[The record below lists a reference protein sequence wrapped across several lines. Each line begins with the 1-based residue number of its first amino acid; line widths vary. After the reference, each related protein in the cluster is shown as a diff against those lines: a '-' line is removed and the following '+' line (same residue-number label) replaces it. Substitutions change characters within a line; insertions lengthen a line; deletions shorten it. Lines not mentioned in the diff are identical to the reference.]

1 MEDETDRVNEDLKKK
16 DERRL
21 QKKLMKGRSVSE
33 QSKLGTTDSLQV
45 IKKIVTEMPPVVLA
59 SAEEKLKSNPFNVRV
74 DVNEIDARMEEVLK
88 AEKSLNTRR
97 RQQTTKNSDDSD
109 DDDDDGDV
117 VVANI
122 PSPSSLDTKSRKN
135 DV

>member
-59 SAEEKLKSNPFNVRV
+59 SAVESV
-74 DVNEIDARMEEVLK
+74 
-88 AEKSLNTRR
+88 
-97 RQQTTKNSDDSD
+97 
-109 DDDDDGDV
+109 
-117 VVANI
+117 
-122 PSPSSLDTKSRKN
+122 
-135 DV
+135 

>member
-33 QSKLGTTDSLQV
+33 QSKVGTTDSLMV

-59 SAEEKLKSNPFNVRV
+59 SAVESV
-74 DVNEIDARMEEVLK
+74 
-88 AEKSLNTRR
+88 
-97 RQQTTKNSDDSD
+97 
-109 DDDDDGDV
+109 
-117 VVANI
+117 
-122 PSPSSLDTKSRKN
+122 
-135 DV
+135 

>member
-1 MEDETDRVNEDLKKK
+1 M
-16 DERRL
+16 
-21 QKKLMKGRSVSE
+21 
-33 QSKLGTTDSLQV
+33 DSLQV
-45 IKKIVTEMPPVVLA
+45 IKKIVSEMPPVVLA

-74 DVNEIDARMEEVLK
+74 DVNQIDARMEEVSK

-109 DDDDDGDV
+109 SEDDDDD
-117 VVANI
+117 VVAKM
-122 PSPSSLDTKSRKN
+122 PSPSSIDTKLRKN

>member
-1 MEDETDRVNEDLKKK
+1 M
-16 DERRL
+16 
-21 QKKLMKGRSVSE
+21 
-33 QSKLGTTDSLQV
+33 V

-97 RQQTTKNSDDSD
+97 RQQTAKNSDDS

-122 PSPSSLDTKSRKN
+122 PSPASVDTKSRKN